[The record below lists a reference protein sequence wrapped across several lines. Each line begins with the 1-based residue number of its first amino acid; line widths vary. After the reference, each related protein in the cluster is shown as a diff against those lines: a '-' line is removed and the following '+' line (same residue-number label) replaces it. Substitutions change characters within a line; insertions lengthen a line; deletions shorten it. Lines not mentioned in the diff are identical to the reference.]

1 MLDFKLTTFTDSGR
15 THEAI
20 GVSWADVTELLNEQ
34 RRALGRGLTELESLA
49 VLVQALLEAGAPAWV
64 ATASGAIDELGW
76 YLLGPEVAEPLL
88 ESELGGFNG
97 DHVAIGE
104 ETYAVDTEE
113 QIGAV
118 ARMLHRLDLPEQP
131 VYRGAPPDTVK
142 TTLRIIPRT

>member
-1 MLDFKLTTFTDSGR
+1 MLDFKLTTFIDSGR
-15 THEAI
+15 AHEAVGI
-20 GVSWADVTELLNEQ
+20 SWPDVTELLGHDHRGSHEDDQ
-34 RRALGRGLTELESLA
+34 RLT
-49 VLVQALLEAGAPAWV
+49 QALLGAGAPAW
-64 ATASGAIDELGW
+64 ARGASGATDESGW

-88 ESELGGFNG
+88 GPEVESFNG